1 VRVPHKPRI
10 IHRPDGPWVVECRQC
25 REDKSSSVP
34 IGIGMPLPDRMTA
47 ERLAE
52 NHSDPMRVVTG
63 GRGTH

>member
-1 VRVPHKPRI
+1 VRTPHQPRI
-10 IHRPDGPWVVECRQC
+10 VHRPDGPWIVECRQC

-52 NHSDPMRVVTG
+52 NHSGPMRIVAG
-63 GRGTH
+63 SR